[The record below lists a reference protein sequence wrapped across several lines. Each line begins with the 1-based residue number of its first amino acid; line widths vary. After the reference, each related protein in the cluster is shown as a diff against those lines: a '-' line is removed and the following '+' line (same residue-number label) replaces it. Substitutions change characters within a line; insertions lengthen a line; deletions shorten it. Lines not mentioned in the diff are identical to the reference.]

1 MGRGWAAVAVFLTIG
16 NGLALVAFA
25 QAPQGAAPGI
35 QLAQQ
40 QRRPGGPRIRAVNT
54 AQSDDEVSLDGV
66 FLPPDRT
73 AKRRLETAQQLL
85 DDRRFG
91 ESVRLLGSLL
101 ENSEDFFFKPN
112 PEQPVYR
119 SLKAEAGRLLAAMP
133 GEGRES
139 YELQFGARARQMLKQ
154 ATTAG
159 DPTELAEVSRR
170 FFFTEAGQDAT
181 FLLGRHH
188 LDQNRPLA
196 AALCFERLRAAP
208 GAGQRLEPALSLT
221 LATCWLRSGKP
232 EKAKETL
239 VRFKHAHPADVV
251 VAGKAVPLFANDSQ
265 ALVWLQEKLGAQQ
278 IAHQAEAG
286 QWTMFRGDAS
296 RNASSL
302 GGRPLLNVRW
312 RQRTADDSTVE
323 KFIGKLRHD
332 FLSQDIIA
340 LPALHPL
347 AIGDVVVMRTAFALE
362 AVDFQNGKLIW
373 KYSDTDDSLEQF
385 LKAGSP
391 QQTVPGAQQL
401 FAGLDQRMWE
411 DAIYGTLS
419 SDGGQIY
426 YVEDLGLAGVSSH
439 IRTTVMPNGHR
450 HASVNSRGTNRL
462 AARELRTQGKLRW
475 EVGGITGEDE
485 PKLAGAFFLGPPLP
499 LLGRLYA
506 LAEIKGQE
514 IRVMALSAKTGALEW
529 SQQLASVDQG
539 VTADGFRRNAGAVP
553 SFADGLLVCPTSA
566 GAIVA
571 IDSTTR
577 SLVWGYQYPRAQ
589 QYPIDRVNVGR
600 PIYPGTERRA
610 SEHWA
615 DGSVTIADGRVLV
628 TPVETDQLYCLNLSD
643 GQEMWKQNRGDQLYV
658 ACVHRGDVVLVGRN
672 AVSGVRLASG
682 EKAWPDIELAGG
694 SMPSGRGFYSG
705 DFYYL
710 PLTTAEV
717 AKINLKTGRIDE
729 RSRSRSGAIPG
740 NLVSHRGSI
749 VSQGPDFVE
758 AYYQIDSL
766 KEQIAKTLRDRPDDP
781 KALAG
786 LAEVKLDQGL
796 LAEAVALFRRSYEL
810 KPEEATSGQLIDSLL
825 EALRVDFVANRG
837 SLDELD
843 HLVEQPHHRLLFW
856 RLKALGLQAAGEILP
871 AFETYM
877 KLVDEDTPSALDA
890 VDERLTVRRDR
901 WIRGQLEQLYSA
913 ANEDQQH
920 AIDAV
925 VATRLAKALE
935 PQSTDALRAFMGVFG
950 SHPAADAAR
959 AALVARLGDEDL
971 LERNLLLRKLERSGD
986 DVQAA
991 TATAQMAQILRQAGR
1006 PELAAIYY
1014 RQLAGRF
1021 ADVACAGG
1029 KTGKQL
1035 VADVSDDEALRK
1047 GLAADRPWPL
1057 GNVTVREDKAPS
1069 RMAGTS
1075 LRLPRPLDLAITGP
1089 TGLLFKDT
1097 TISFDMQQQFLAA
1110 EDGLGERRFRI
1121 QLNEQG
1127 ARRVVVNRSLYNT
1140 PQPNYVSVNGGLL
1153 VLSLGNQLMAL
1164 DTLRLGDPSSN
1175 RVLWMQ
1181 ELNDQIG
1188 GIGTGQAIN
1197 VRAVALPWGG
1207 TRGVPEDAFNR
1218 RLGSIGPVNDDGVY
1232 FQRLHDLY
1240 CVNPLTGKTVWTRK
1254 NVGLG
1259 NDLFGDDELLFVA
1272 PPVDGDTQVLR
1283 TSTGASL
1290 GVRRVAPFNKRITTI
1305 GRHVLSWEPDG
1316 IKQMLVMRDAWLDQT
1331 EWSYSFAPHSKA
1343 DVVSQEAIGILQP
1356 DGEFTLVSLADGKLL
1371 IKDRLEPEKSLT
1383 DINLLRT
1390 RDAYLLTTNS
1400 AARTEANVTM
1410 QPVPNASTSRLING
1424 RLYAFDAATGKK
1436 LWPAPAV
1443 LAQQGLLLSQPS
1455 ELPVLVFVRQI
1466 LRPGAVSAQ
1475 PKLSVL
1481 CIDKRSGR
1489 VLYQNDQLTGAQ
1501 VANFEIIG
1509 DAAAKTVVLTV
1520 ASKMITLTF
1529 TDDPL
1534 PQASLQFQGNNV
1546 LK

>member
-1 MGRGWAAVAVFLTIG
+1 
-16 NGLALVAFA
+16 
-25 QAPQGAAPGI
+25 
-35 QLAQQ
+35 
-40 QRRPGGPRIRAVNT
+40 
-54 AQSDDEVSLDGV
+54 
-66 FLPPDRT
+66 
-73 AKRRLETAQQLL
+73 
-85 DDRRFG
+85 
-91 ESVRLLGSLL
+91 
-101 ENSEDFFFKPN
+101 
-112 PEQPVYR
+112 
-119 SLKAEAGRLLAAMP
+119 
-133 GEGRES
+133 
-139 YELQFGARARQMLKQ
+139 
-154 ATTAG
+154 
-159 DPTELAEVSRR
+159 
-170 FFFTEAGQDAT
+170 
-181 FLLGRHH
+181 
-188 LDQNRPLA
+188 
-196 AALCFERLRAAP
+196 
-208 GAGQRLEPALSLT
+208 
-221 LATCWLRSGKP
+221 
-232 EKAKETL
+232 
-239 VRFKHAHPADVV
+239 
-251 VAGKAVPLFANDSQ
+251 
-265 ALVWLQEKLGAQQ
+265 
-278 IAHQAEAG
+278 
-286 QWTMFRGDAS
+286 
-296 RNASSL
+296 
-302 GGRPLLNVRW
+302 
-312 RQRTADDSTVE
+312 
-323 KFIGKLRHD
+323 
-332 FLSQDIIA
+332 
-340 LPALHPL
+340 
-347 AIGDVVVMRTAFALE
+347 
-362 AVDFQNGKLIW
+362 
-373 KYSDTDDSLEQF
+373 
-385 LKAGSP
+385 
-391 QQTVPGAQQL
+391 
-401 FAGLDQRMWE
+401 
-411 DAIYGTLS
+411 
-419 SDGGQIY
+419 
-426 YVEDLGLAGVSSH
+426 
-439 IRTTVMPNGHR
+439 
-450 HASVNSRGTNRL
+450 
-462 AARELRTQGKLRW
+462 
-475 EVGGITGEDE
+475 
-485 PKLAGAFFLGPPLP
+485 
-499 LLGRLYA
+499 
-506 LAEIKGQE
+506 
-514 IRVMALSAKTGALEW
+514 
-529 SQQLASVDQG
+529 
-539 VTADGFRRNAGAVP
+539 
-553 SFADGLLVCPTSA
+553 
-566 GAIVA
+566 
-571 IDSTTR
+571 
-577 SLVWGYQYPRAQ
+577 
-589 QYPIDRVNVGR
+589 
-600 PIYPGTERRA
+600 
-610 SEHWA
+610 
-615 DGSVTIADGRVLV
+615 
-628 TPVETDQLYCLNLSD
+628 
-643 GQEMWKQNRGDQLYV
+643 
-658 ACVHRGDVVLVGRN
+658 
-672 AVSGVRLASG
+672 
-682 EKAWPDIELAGG
+682 
-694 SMPSGRGFYSG
+694 
-705 DFYYL
+705 
-710 PLTTAEV
+710 
-717 AKINLKTGRIDE
+717 
-729 RSRSRSGAIPG
+729 
-740 NLVSHRGSI
+740 
-749 VSQGPDFVE
+749 
-758 AYYQIDSL
+758 
-766 KEQIAKTLRDRPDDP
+766 
-781 KALAG
+781 
-786 LAEVKLDQGL
+786 
-796 LAEAVALFRRSYEL
+796 
-810 KPEEATSGQLIDSLL
+810 
-825 EALRVDFVANRG
+825 
-837 SLDELD
+837 
-843 HLVEQPHHRLLFW
+843 
-856 RLKALGLQAAGEILP
+856 
-871 AFETYM
+871 M